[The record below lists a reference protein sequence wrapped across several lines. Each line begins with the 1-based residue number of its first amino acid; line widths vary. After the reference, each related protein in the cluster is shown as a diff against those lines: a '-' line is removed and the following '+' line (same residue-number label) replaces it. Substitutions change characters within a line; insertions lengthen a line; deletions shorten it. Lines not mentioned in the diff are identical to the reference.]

1 MDSEI
6 ENKAQGQ
13 STESEGTREG
23 GYNPAGGYQRNY
35 HSNGRPQRPR
45 INSQRAYSSDRGSS
59 NSGGGFRPEG
69 FGAGLLS
76 SNGEHSQ
83 QRGGY
88 QPRGGYGRPQGGG
101 YNNNLSLKQI

>member
-45 INSQRAYSSDRGSS
+45 INSQRA
-59 NSGGGFRPEG
+59 
-69 FGAGLLS
+69 
-76 SNGEHSQ
+76 
-83 QRGGY
+83 
-88 QPRGGYGRPQGGG
+88 
-101 YNNNLSLKQI
+101 